1 MSVIAAI
8 PLCTVPHRASM
19 MSDRDI
25 RRCAQDMLD
34 RYESS
39 APTRAA
45 QCTAELAAQ
54 QDREG
59 VEAWRRIEAE
69 ILRLRLRTIPFAIC

>member
-1 MSVIAAI
+1 
-8 PLCTVPHRASM
+8 M

-34 RYESS
+34 RDESS
-39 APTRAA
+39 ALARAA

-59 VEAWRRIEAE
+59 VETWRRIEAE
-69 ILRLRLRTIPFAIC
+69 IRQLRLCTVPFAIC